1 LIRRHML
8 TLGVILEAITNTSA
22 GTYDALPLAHRVI
35 TDAVIDSRLSIPGC
49 LFVALPGEKVDG
61 HQFVGDAFQRGAAV
75 ALIDREI
82 PGLETVDLSG
92 GSLETD
98 SLPQTDPRKPLHLC
112 LRVKN
117 ALQAMQ
123 QTAGAWRQRLSNLRV
138 IGITGSVGKSTTKE
152 LTANVLSVRYP
163 TLANESN
170 LNNEIGLPLTLLK
183 VTEAHRS
190 VVLEM
195 GFYVPGDIAFLCEM
209 AKPQVGVLTMIGPV
223 HLERAGSLEAI
234 VNGKAELVEA
244 LPADGTAILNY
255 DDPRVRSMAS
265 RTKARVF
272 MYGLSPDA
280 DLWSDHIEG
289 LGLEGVSFDM
299 HYAGETLHI
308 HLPLLGQH
316 SVHTAM
322 RASAVGLTEG
332 LNWQEILDG
341 LLTPSTQLRLV
352 AVTGPGNSLLIDDTY
367 NASPDSMIAALN
379 LLAELD
385 GRKVAVLGDMLE
397 LGEFEEMGHRMV
409 GARATGVV
417 DLLVA
422 VGEKARWIAE
432 EAHSQGLSSAQIALV
447 GSAAEALEF
456 LKNKIGEGDVVLVKG
471 SRALSLDE
479 IVLALEVPE

>member
-1 LIRRHML
+1 ML
-8 TLGVILEAITNTSA
+8 TLGVILEAITNRSA
-22 GTYDALPLAHRVI
+22 GAYDALAPAHRVI

-61 HQFVGDAFQRGAAV
+61 HQFVADAFQRGAAV
-75 ALIDREI
+75 ALIEKEI
-82 PGLETVDLSG
+82 PGVAAIDLRGESFAP
-92 GSLETD
+92 E
-98 SLPQTDPRKPLHLC
+98 SLPPGDPRAPLRLC
-112 LRVKN
+112 LLVNNSLK
-117 ALQAMQ
+117 AMQ
-123 QTAGAWRQRLSNLRV
+123 HIAGVWRTRLPSVRV

-152 LTANVLSVRYP
+152 LTANVLAVRFA

-183 VTEAHRS
+183 VTEAHRR

-195 GFYVPGDIAFLCEM
+195 GFYVPGDIAFLCEI

-244 LPADGTAILNY
+244 LPSDGTAILNN
-255 DDPRVRSMAS
+255 DDARVRSLAS

-272 MYGLSPDA
+272 TYGLDPES
-280 DLWSDHIEG
+280 DLWCDRIEG
-289 LGLEGVSFDM
+289 LGLEGVSFNM

-322 RASAVGLTEG
+322 RAAAVGLTEG
-332 LNWQEILDG
+332 LNWQEIIDG
-341 LLTPSTQLRLV
+341 LLTPATQLRLV
-352 AVTGPGNSLLIDDTY
+352 AVTGPDSSLLIDDTY

-397 LGEFEEMGHRMV
+397 LGEFAETGHRMV
-409 GARATGVV
+409 GARAVDVV

-432 EAHSQGLSSAQIALV
+432 EAHSQGLSSAQITCV
-447 GSAAEALEF
+447 GTAAEALEF
-456 LKNKIGEGDVVLVKG
+456 LSKKIGQGDVVLVKG
-471 SRALSLDE
+471 SRALKLDE